1 MIRRQT
7 TGKLEHLARNLK
19 VRKPRIATG
28 TAVGAAMGMGVALV
42 APFTFGTS
50 LAVTVA
56 VAGIG
61 VPLGAGKSNLR
72 LTEVQAAINS
82 YCRAC
87 AELQGQLDSLTENLH
102 FYFFSRRHPRRHG
115 QKRGWYLRTR
125 ITFC

>member
-1 MIRRQT
+1 M
-7 TGKLEHLARNLK
+7 ARNLK

-50 LAVTVA
+50 LAVTAA

-61 VPLGAGKSNLR
+61 APLGAGKSNLR
-72 LTEVQAAINS
+72 LAEVQAAINN

-87 AELQGQLDSLTENLH
+87 AELQGQLDSLNRTFTSTSSAGATPGAMVRTWLVPSH
-102 FYFFSRRHPRRHG
+102 AHRVLLAFPFC
-115 QKRGWYLRTR
+115 RG
-125 ITFC
+125 I